1 MMRYLWGH
9 FEDGN
14 FAQLTGFGRIAEP
27 EEIAAVVVFLCT
39 DDASFIT
46 GQVIPVCGLWNL
58 GTV

>member
-1 MMRYLWGH
+1 MKAVPNS
-9 FEDGN
+9 DN